1 MSQQPKSMRGE
12 MNLIPTNV
20 AGEITEL
27 HNTNWQP
34 VESWLNLITRSVAPK
49 QGLRSLSFKLL
60 RCREENSNR
69 KSWLNR
75 LELQA
80 VVQDPKTSGPCLVQF
95 IREASSKGPEPFAQA
110 LYSSDTTC
118 TAKLLCF
125 QTSPAAEMPEKMKL
139 IFADHPRHCTEHTH
153 HQLSHVDVFTSW
165 M

>member
-1 MSQQPKSMRGE
+1 

-60 RCREENSNR
+60 GCREENSYR

-80 VVQDPKTSGPCLVQF
+80 VV
-95 IREASSKGPEPFAQA
+95 
-110 LYSSDTTC
+110 
-118 TAKLLCF
+118 
-125 QTSPAAEMPEKMKL
+125 
-139 IFADHPRHCTEHTH
+139 
-153 HQLSHVDVFTSW
+153 
-165 M
+165 